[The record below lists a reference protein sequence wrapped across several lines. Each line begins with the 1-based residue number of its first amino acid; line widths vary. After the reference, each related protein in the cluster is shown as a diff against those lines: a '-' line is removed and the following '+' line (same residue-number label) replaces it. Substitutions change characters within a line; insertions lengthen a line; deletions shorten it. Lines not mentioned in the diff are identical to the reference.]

1 MSSTLHPR
9 SEGSQAAASGLTLFA
24 AVMMLIAGF
33 VDIFRGIMA
42 IVHDNVFVSTPDY
55 VFKFSLA
62 GWGWIH
68 LFLGIA
74 ALMVGVGLF
83 RVSLWARILG
93 VVVASL
99 LLIANFLSIPYYPL
113 WSIVAIALCAFV
125 IWGLCVV
132 RHDDDAAGN

>member
-9 SEGSQAAASGLTLFA
+9 SESSQAAAGGLTLFA

-55 VFKFSLA
+55 VFEFSLA

-93 VVVASL
+93 VVVAAL

-113 WSIVAIALCAFV
+113 WSIVAIALCALV

-132 RHDDDAAGN
+132 RDDDVAGG

>member
-1 MSSTLHPR
+1 MSSTLNPH
-9 SEGSQAAASGLTLFA
+9 SETSRAAAGGLTLFA

-42 IVHDNVFVSTPDY
+42 IVHDNVFISTPDY

-93 VVVASL
+93 VIIAAL
-99 LLIANFLSIPYYPL
+99 LLIVNFLSIPYYPL
-113 WSIVAIALCAFV
+113 WSIVVIALCAFV
-125 IWGLCVV
+125 IWALCVV
-132 RHDDDAAGN
+132 RQEDV

>member
-1 MSSTLHPR
+1 MSSTLNPH
-9 SEGSQAAASGLTLFA
+9 SETSQAAAGGLTLFA

-42 IVHDNVFVSTPDY
+42 IVHDNVFISTPDY

-83 RVSLWARILG
+83 RVSLWARVLG
-93 VVVASL
+93 VIIAAL
-99 LLIANFLSIPYYPL
+99 LLIVNFLSIPYYPL
-113 WSIVAIALCAFV
+113 WSIVVIALCAFV
-125 IWGLCVV
+125 IWALCVV
-132 RHDDDAAGN
+132 RHEDV

>member
-1 MSSTLHPR
+1 MSSTLHPH
-9 SEGSQAAASGLTLFA
+9 SEGSRAAAGGLTLFA

-93 VVVASL
+93 VAVASL

-113 WSIVAIALCAFV
+113 WSIVAIALCALV

-132 RHDDDAAGN
+132 QHEDVQGS

>member
-1 MSSTLHPR
+1 MSSTLNPR
-9 SEGSQAAASGLTLFA
+9 SETSQAAAGGLTLFA

-42 IVHDNVFVSTPDY
+42 IVHDNVFINTPDY

-93 VVVASL
+93 VIIAAL
-99 LLIANFLSIPYYPL
+99 LLIVNFLSIPYYPL
-113 WSIVAIALCAFV
+113 WSIVVIALCAFV

-132 RHDDDAAGN
+132 RHEDV

>member
-1 MSSTLHPR
+1 MSSTLNPH
-9 SEGSQAAASGLTLFA
+9 SETSQAAAGGLTLFA

-42 IVHDNVFVSTPDY
+42 IVHDNVFISTPDY

-93 VVVASL
+93 VIIAAL
-99 LLIANFLSIPYYPL
+99 LVIVNFLSIPYYPL
-113 WSIVAIALCAFV
+113 WSIVVIALCAFV
-125 IWGLCVV
+125 IWALCVV
-132 RHDDDAAGN
+132 RHEDV

>member
-1 MSSTLHPR
+1 MSSTFDPR
-9 SEGSQAAASGLTLFA
+9 SKGSQAAASGLTLFA

-33 VDIFRGIMA
+33 VDLFRGIMA
-42 IVHDNVFVSTPDY
+42 IVHDDVFVTTPDY

-68 LFLGIA
+68 LLLGVA

-83 RVSLWARILG
+83 KVSLWARILG
-93 VVVASL
+93 VIIAAL
-99 LLIANFLSIPYYPL
+99 LLIVNFLSIPYYPL
-113 WSIVAIALCAFV
+113 WSLVVIALCAFV

-132 RHDDDAAGN
+132 RHDDDLST